1 MTAQPSPARGAPPAA
16 RTPRAR
22 RSDGEETR
30 RRVLDAAV
38 ASILELGYY
47 ETSTNEIARR
57 AGVTWGALQ
66 YQFGTREAL
75 LLEVV
80 NDRWDRLQALVASA
94 RIEGRTLEERLS
106 SLMNVLAE
114 HYGREEEL
122 AQIQILLD
130 LTRNPKVS
138 GPTRQAVAEHG
149 RKLLKAWRPLF
160 EQALDQAAG
169 EEDLVRY
176 AFNALRGFLLG
187 GLISAGVA
195 GPRRDRSS
203 GKMLVDGVAA
213 VVRAEAAARHIRVE

>member
-1 MTAQPSPARGAPPAA
+1 MPAQPTTGIASSAPKPA
-16 RTPRAR
+16 RAR

-30 RRVLDAAV
+30 RKVLDAAV
-38 ASILELGYY
+38 KSILELGYY

-80 NDRWDRLQALVASA
+80 NSRWERLQKLVSSA
-94 RIEGRTLEERLS
+94 RVEGASLEERLN
-106 SLMNVLAE
+106 SLLNVLAE
-114 HYGREEEL
+114 HYGAEGEL

-130 LTRNPKVS
+130 LSRNPKVS
-138 GPTRQAVAEHG
+138 GETRQAVTEHG

-160 EQALDQAAG
+160 EQALGEAAG
-169 EEDLVRY
+169 EDDLVRY

-203 GKMLVDGVAA
+203 RRMMVEGVAA
-213 VVRAEAAARHIRVE
+213 VVRSEAESRHIRVE

>member
-1 MTAQPSPARGAPPAA
+1 
-16 RTPRAR
+16 
-22 RSDGEETR
+22 
-30 RRVLDAAV
+30 VLDAAV
-38 ASILELGYY
+38 SSILESGYY

-80 NDRWDRLQALVASA
+80 DDRWDRLQDLVARA
-94 RIEGRTLEERLS
+94 RVDGDTLEERLS
-106 SLMNVLAE
+106 SVMNVLAE

-130 LTRNPKVS
+130 LSRNPKVS
-138 GPTRQAVAEHG
+138 GATHQAVAEHG

-160 EQALDQAAG
+160 EQALGDAAG
-169 EEDLVRY
+169 EADLVSY
-176 AFNALRGFLLG
+176 AFSALRGFLLG
-187 GLISAGVA
+187 GLISSGVA
-195 GPRRDRSS
+195 GPRRDRTSRR
-203 GKMLVDGVAA
+203 MLVEGVAS